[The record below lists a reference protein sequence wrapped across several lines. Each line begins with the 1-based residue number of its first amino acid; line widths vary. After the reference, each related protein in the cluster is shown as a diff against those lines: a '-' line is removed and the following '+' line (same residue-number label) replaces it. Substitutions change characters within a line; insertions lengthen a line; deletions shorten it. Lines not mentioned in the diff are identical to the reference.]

1 MKFYYLFCKFYRNLS
16 LQIWLSQW
24 FILVAENLLS
34 RYHVE
39 EWHHHET
46 LLPPNKAATESPGIA
61 TLDGMAEHLVKALKQ
76 KLEVPLATAVETV
89 VGRATEQL
97 KTNVGRV
104 FDQAQQEA
112 EAEVARLEEVEAELH
127 RRAGARTQDTLLLD
141 GCVCQLCTG
150 KVACVI
156 CSNNAAVL
164 IHETMKKSLFLMSN
178 GGIQL
183 DKRATARF
191 REHKGGAMH
200 LLCAQ
205 AQSDAAADSIPAAIT
220 REREKGQRRS
230 WRD

>member
-1 MKFYYLFCKFYRNLS
+1 MKIYYLFCKFYRNLS

-46 LLPPNKAATESPGIA
+46 LLPPNKAATESSGIA
-61 TLDGMAEHLVKALKQ
+61 ALDGMVEHLVEALKQ

-127 RRAGARTQDTLLLD
+127 RRAGART
-141 GCVCQLCTG
+141 
-150 KVACVI
+150 
-156 CSNNAAVL
+156 
-164 IHETMKKSLFLMSN
+164 
-178 GGIQL
+178 
-183 DKRATARF
+183 
-191 REHKGGAMH
+191 
-200 LLCAQ
+200 
-205 AQSDAAADSIPAAIT
+205 
-220 REREKGQRRS
+220 
-230 WRD
+230 

>member
-1 MKFYYLFCKFYRNLS
+1 MA
-16 LQIWLSQW
+16 I
-24 FILVAENLLS
+24 
-34 RYHVE
+34 
-39 EWHHHET
+39 
-46 LLPPNKAATESPGIA
+46 
-61 TLDGMAEHLVKALKQ
+61 GMPL
-76 KLEVPLATAVETV
+76 LATAVETV

-97 KTNVGRV
+97 KTNAGRV
-104 FDQAQQEA
+104 FDQAQREA

-183 DKRATARF
+183 DK
-191 REHKGGAMH
+191 KGG
-200 LLCAQ
+200 
-205 AQSDAAADSIPAAIT
+205 
-220 REREKGQRRS
+220 EREEKKRKKKGEKKRGSRS
-230 WRD
+230 AFFFPF

>member
-1 MKFYYLFCKFYRNLS
+1 MKRKLRF
-16 LQIWLSQW
+16 
-24 FILVAENLLS
+24 LLPK
-34 RYHVE
+34 RE
-39 EWHHHET
+39 GGAKRCPET
-46 LLPPNKAATESPGIA
+46 LLPPNKAATESSGIA
-61 TLDGMAEHLVKALKQ
+61 TLDGMVEHLVEALKQ

-112 EAEVARLEEVEAELH
+112 EAEVARLKEVEAELQ

-156 CSNNAAVL
+156 CSNNAAAL

-220 REREKGQRRS
+220 RERELLNG
-230 WRD
+230 